1 MKRYRT
7 MKKHYTIRKR
17 IRKSAFV
24 AISALLLLSLPAC
37 GSKEEETTAEVVK
50 ETVTTEKAT
59 SSVPGTKESY
69 GNFKTVFV
77 PEGMK
82 LVGGSLGGKDDPST
96 VWIQLKDNEAR
107 YYRLSIEDEETCK
120 NSANQTKEVNQ
131 GAKEVTI
138 NAGGTKW
145 TGAAYRY
152 NDMMDCFQIYGKVGD
167 KFVLVSAG
175 WYSYDDEKT
184 TAILE
189 SLGF

>member
-1 MKRYRT
+1 
-7 MKKHYTIRKR
+7 MKKLIITRTIRNR
-17 IRKSAFV
+17 IRKSV
-24 AISALLLLSLPAC
+24 LVTLSAILLLSLPAC

-50 ETVTTEKAT
+50 ETVTTEAE
-59 SSVPGTKESY
+59 SSSASGKTESY
-69 GNFKTVFV
+69 GEFKKVFV

-82 LVGGSLGGKDDPST
+82 LVAGSLGGKDDPAT

-120 NSANQTKEVNQ
+120 TSVSQTKEVNQ
-131 GAKEVTI
+131 GAKEVSIT
-138 NAGGTKW
+138 AGSTTW

-152 NDMMDCFQIYGKVGD
+152 NDMMDCFQVYGEVGD

-184 TAILE
+184 KAILE